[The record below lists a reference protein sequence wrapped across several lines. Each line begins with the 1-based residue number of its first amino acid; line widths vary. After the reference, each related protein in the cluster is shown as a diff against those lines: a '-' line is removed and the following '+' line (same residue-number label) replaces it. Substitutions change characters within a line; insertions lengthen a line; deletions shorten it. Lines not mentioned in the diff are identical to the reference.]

1 MAGRFPTFKEDEI
14 TDSKRLQKDTK
25 SHLNKISTRK
35 NLFLP
40 YNCRGTAEVRLRMFE
55 LANILKN

>member
-25 SHLNKISTRK
+25 SDLNEISTRK
-35 NLFLP
+35 HLFLP
-40 YNCRGTAEVRLRMFE
+40 YNCRGTGRGT
-55 LANILKN
+55 LKDV

>member
-25 SHLNKISTRK
+25 SDLNEISTRK
-35 NLFLP
+35 QLFLP
-40 YNCRGTAEVRLRMFE
+40 YNCRGTGRGT
-55 LANILKN
+55 LKDV